1 MRHKIIY
8 THKSLDNIDNI
19 VENITAFVGNYSAM
33 NVLSDIKSSIDLL
46 AYMPMMGVQGYIKGT
61 REIYPRQ
68 YRVVYMVNDLK
79 KEIII
84 LTILHTRRLY
94 PPLA

>member
-1 MRHKIIY
+1 MQHNILY
-8 THKSLDNIDNI
+8 THKSLDNIDDI
-19 VENITAFVGNYSAM
+19 VANITEFAGTYSAM

-46 AYMPMMGVQGYIKGT
+46 AYMPLMGVQGDIKGT
-61 REIYPRQ
+61 REIYPIQ
-68 YRVVYMVNDLK
+68 YRVVYMVNDLR